1 MGCAALGLGTLL
13 LLAYQGHIPTA
24 IIDAGLPARS
34 LHLLNLLSPPRP
46 TTDEHPSACAGAPA
60 AVLLANSHHLQ
71 ACKREK
77 AQSALEILDCHCFFG
92 STALGEATGKTTLQV
107 QMSRAVPQGNDGLA
121 VPVSSHQCIRTML
134 KQRVPLLPAGE
145 ILASASC
152 HLSPDVGRYTPAL
165 QG

>member
-1 MGCAALGLGTLL
+1 M
-13 LLAYQGHIPTA
+13 
-24 IIDAGLPARS
+24 
-34 LHLLNLLSPPRP
+34 
-46 TTDEHPSACAGAPA
+46 
-60 AVLLANSHHLQ
+60 
-71 ACKREK
+71 
-77 AQSALEILDCHCFFG
+77 
-92 STALGEATGKTTLQV
+92 GKTTLQV